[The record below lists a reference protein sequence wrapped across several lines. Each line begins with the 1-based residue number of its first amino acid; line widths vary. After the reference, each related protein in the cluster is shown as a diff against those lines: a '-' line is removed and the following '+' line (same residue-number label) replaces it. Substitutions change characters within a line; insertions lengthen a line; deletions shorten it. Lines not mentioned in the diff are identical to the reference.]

1 MARDNAAGLIGWL
14 VVGAVLGAAV
24 ALLLAPEAGDR
35 TRRKL
40 MKQAE
45 RGRKGIL
52 ESGQEIFERGRE
64 LYERGRE
71 IAEDA
76 AAIFERGRRIA
87 EKTID
92 ERI

>member
-1 MARDNAAGLIGWL
+1 MARDNTAGLIGWFL
-14 VVGAVLGAAV
+14 AGALVGAGV
-24 ALLLAPEAGDR
+24 ALLMAPEAGEG

-40 MKQAE
+40 MGQAD
-45 RGRKGIL
+45 RGRKTLL

-71 IAEDA
+71 IAEEA
-76 AAIFERGRRIA
+76 AELFERGRRIA

>member
-1 MARDNAAGLIGWL
+1 MVRENTVGLIGWL
-14 VVGAVLGAAV
+14 AVGAVLGAAV
-24 ALLLAPEAGDR
+24 ALLLAPESGEK
-35 TRRKL
+35 TRRNL
-40 MKQAE
+40 MMQAQ
-45 RGRKGIL
+45 RGRKSLL
-52 ESGQEIFERGRE
+52 ESGQELFERGRE

-76 AAIFERGRRIA
+76 AELFERGRRIA